1 MDPVA
6 LVRHALGEDAWYG
19 RNRKNGLITP
29 FVDDDLSAFQNLKI
43 YCCDGD
49 TGQFEFRCL
58 PSGSYCLLAANEKTA
73 VKLSRASGELRSII
87 RSNWNRLLERDPVK
101 LARLVLLLASS
112 SRHED
117 HDVLAD
123 IDAIRH
129 YGDGYVVNEE
139 EWNRNAD
146 RAGRTSIKLYS
157 DTILLRALTLIGWMH
172 EKYDLGVETV
182 SIKPDGI
189 PRFESREILSA
200 RFFTSVPSIR
210 Y

>member
-6 LVRHALGEDAWYG
+6 LVRHALGEDAWHG
-19 RNRKNGLITP
+19 RNRKNGLIKP
-29 FVDDDLSAFQNLKI
+29 KVAEDVSAFQDLKV
-43 YCCDGD
+43 YRCYGA

-58 PSGSYCLLAANEKTA
+58 PSGSYCLLAANETTA
-73 VKLSRASGELRSII
+73 VKLTRAGGELRSII
-87 RSNWNRLLERDPVK
+87 RSNWYRLLECDPLK
-101 LARLVLLLASS
+101 LARLVLRLASD

-117 HDVLAD
+117 HAVLAD
-123 IDAIRH
+123 INAIRH
-129 YGDGYVVNEE
+129 YRDGYVVNEE
-139 EWNRNAD
+139 EWSRNAD

-157 DTILLRALTLIGWMH
+157 DTILLRALTLLGWMH

-189 PRFESREILSA
+189 PRFEPRQVLSV
-200 RFFTSVPSIR
+200 RTFTEVPFLL